1 MSRFNETRYFDGVL
15 YERVEKDYRAGCM
28 MNNKHPDFKITQHG
42 RVIKYWV
49 LKKQYKSNWF

>member
-1 MSRFNETRYFDGVL
+1 MSRFDETRYFDGVL

-28 MNNKHPDFKITQHG
+28 MNNKHPDFRITQHG

-49 LKKQYKSNWF
+49 VKKQYKSN